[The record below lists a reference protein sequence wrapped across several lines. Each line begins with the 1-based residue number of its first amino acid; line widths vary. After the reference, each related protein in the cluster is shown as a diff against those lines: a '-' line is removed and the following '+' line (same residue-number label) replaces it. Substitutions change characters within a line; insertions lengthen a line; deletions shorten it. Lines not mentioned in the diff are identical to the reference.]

1 MKQRSLDQSLGF
13 LFVILAGIGFG
24 FLGVFGRFAFNSG
37 ITVGELLFWRFLCA
51 GLLLF
56 IGLFIFKRTQLTLS
70 LKQTLISAGLGIG
83 GYAVFSTFYFRSIQG
98 VSVPLAAMLLFTFP
112 IFVSLGAHLF
122 LKERMNKQQWLS
134 LGVACLGL
142 GILLWGPIEV
152 HKISAVLYGF
162 GAAITYA
169 IYVLVSGKVQKN
181 VPAFSSSLYVI
192 IFAAIALGIFSPPS
206 IEKAMNFSVTQ
217 ILIIVGLA
225 TVCTIAPLTLF
236 LAGLQRLP
244 SSQASILVM
253 IEPVV
258 ATIAAATI
266 LGEVLSLRQIAGGIL
281 VLIALFINTR
291 AH

>member
-1 MKQRSLDQSLGF
+1 MQKSAHQTVGF
-13 LFVILAGIGFG
+13 LFVLLAGIGFG

-37 ITVGELLFWRFLCA
+37 IAVNELLFWRFVTAGILLFL
-51 GLLLF
+51 GLL
-56 IGLFIFKRTQLTLS
+56 IFKRDLIKLSKKQVLTS
-70 LKQTLISAGLGIG
+70 IALGVG
-83 GYAVFSTFYFRSIQG
+83 GYAVFSTLYFRSIQG

-122 LKERMNKQQWLS
+122 LKERMNRLQWIS
-134 LGVACLGL
+134 LAVACLGL
-142 GILLWGPIEV
+142 GILLWGPVEV
-152 HKISAVLYGF
+152 HKVSAVLCGF

-169 IYVLVSGKVQKN
+169 LYVLVSGKVQKN
-181 VPAFSSSLYVI
+181 VPALSSSLYVI
-192 IFAAIALGIFSPPS
+192 LSAAIALGIFSPPS
-206 IEKAMNFSVTQ
+206 LERAMSFSTEQ
-217 ILIIVGLA
+217 MLIILGLA
-225 TVCTIAPLTLF
+225 TICTIAPLTLF
-236 LAGLQRLP
+236 LAGLQHLP

>member
-1 MKQRSLDQSLGF
+1 MKQKSVDQSLGF

-24 FLGVFGRFAFNSG
+24 FLGVLGRFAFNSG
-37 ITVGELLFWRFLCA
+37 LTVSELLFWRFITA

-56 IGLFIFKRTQLTLS
+56 TGLLLFKRHLLKLS
-70 LKQTLISAGLGIG
+70 MRQVLISAALGIG

-122 LKERMNKQQWLS
+122 LKERMNRLQWIS

-142 GILLWGPIEV
+142 GVLLWGPVEV
-152 HKISAVLYGF
+152 HKVSAVLYGF

-181 VPAFSSSLYVI
+181 VPALSSSLYVI
-192 IFAAIALGIFSPPS
+192 ASAALALGIFSPPS
-206 IEKAMNFSVTQ
+206 LEKALAFSQTQ

-236 LAGLQRLP
+236 LAGLQKLP

-258 ATIAAATI
+258 ATLAAAFI
-266 LGEVLSLRQIAGGIL
+266 LGEVLSLRQIAGGVL
-281 VLIALFINTR
+281 VLIALYINTR
-291 AH
+291 SY